1 MESINM
7 ARIIFFG
14 LCLVSGIVFLIFIL
28 RQEDKGLDY
37 NKIIRELNKNKEKDL
52 KKLNIKNKE
61 INNIEEK
68 ILKCKKELGM
78 RLFDEK

>member
-1 MESINM
+1 MELINM

-14 LCLVSGIVFLIFIL
+14 LCLISGTVFIIFIL
-28 RQEDKGLDY
+28 RKEDKGLDY
-37 NKIIRELNKNKEKDL
+37 NKIIRELNENKEKDL
-52 KKLNIKNKE
+52 KTLDIKNKE

-78 RLFDEK
+78 RLFDKK

>member
-1 MESINM
+1 MELINM

-14 LCLVSGIVFLIFIL
+14 LCLISGIVFIIFIL
-28 RQEDKGLDY
+28 RKEDKGLDY
-37 NKIIRELNKNKEKDL
+37 NKIIRELNENKEKDL
-52 KKLNIKNKE
+52 KTLDIKNKE

-78 RLFDEK
+78 RLFDKK

>member
-1 MESINM
+1 MELINM

-14 LCLVSGIVFLIFIL
+14 LCLVAGIVFLIFIL

-37 NKIIRELNKNKEKDL
+37 DRIIRELNENKENDL
-52 KKLNIKNKE
+52 KTLDIKNKE

-68 ILKCKKELGM
+68 ILRCKKELGI